1 MGKGKTMNK
10 KFQEAKK
17 LANEVK
23 RESGADCG
31 VECDRRG
38 YFSVIEIDRYNQDEL
53 FLYRTDK

>member
-1 MGKGKTMNK
+1 MNK